1 MALQLTTFDVAD
13 YLGSEEA
20 TAEYLSQVMADGDDD
35 ELLRT
40 LGHIAKVRG
49 MSQLAKDAGVG
60 RESLYKALSSSS
72 FSTASCCGWRPAAE
86 SAVSPGA
93 PGEMALQATAGQ
105 KLAVTRAYQKAPLKP
120 NGEVSAYL
128 TPKNCSVPF
137 CSLPG

>member
-1 MALQLTTFDVAD
+1 MTHE
-13 YLGSEEA
+13 LG
-20 TAEYLSQVMADGDDD
+20 QD
-35 ELLRT
+35 
-40 LGHIAKVRG
+40 
-49 MSQLAKDAGVG
+49 

-72 FSTASCCGWRPAAE
+72 FSTASYCGWRPAAE